1 MKQAPSPKLRPT
13 VWDGLVAA
21 LVLAL
26 AIGTAVLFYGN
37 LGHGDQLTAVITHR
51 GETVETVVLSTL
63 QEEQIVHIDG
73 EYHLTITLQPDG
85 VQVTESDCPG
95 QDCLHTGV
103 IRRRG
108 QSIICLPEQV
118 VIRLEGSGDGPD
130 LVLG

>member
-1 MKQAPSPKLRPT
+1 MKQVSSPKLRPT

-26 AIGTAVLFYGN
+26 AIGSAVLFYGN
-37 LGHGDQLTAVITHR
+37 LDQGDQLTAVITHR
-51 GETVETVVLSTL
+51 GEPVETVALSTL
-63 QEEQIVHIDG
+63 QEEKVIHINGD
-73 EYHLTITLQPDG
+73 YHLTIALSSDG
-85 VQVTESDCPG
+85 VRIAESDCPG
-95 QDCLHTGV
+95 QDCLHTGT